1 VKRALF
7 ALGGAAVALGVVLL
21 ANTATYHTRQIP
33 SEPAPAIALDTAA
46 AAERLAR
53 ALRFRTIS
61 FGGASGVDTTPF
73 HDFQLYL
80 QRTFPRLH
88 AALTRERV
96 GALSLLY
103 RWAGSDTTLA
113 PILLLAHQDVVPVEP
128 GTEARWTEPPFGG
141 SISDG
146 YVWGRG
152 ALDDKDNLLGML
164 EAVEALVGQNFR
176 PQRSVYLAFGAD
188 EEVGGTGAKAI
199 AALLASRGI
208 HPAFIVDEGGAI
220 MRGLVR
226 GVRGPVALVGIA
238 EKGYISVELTV
249 HAPGGHSSMPPAET
263 AVGILSA
270 AIQRLE
276 RHPMPAA
283 IRGATAQMLDYVG
296 PELAFPERLVVANRW
311 LFGGL
316 IAGRLGATPEGNA
329 MLRTTTAP
337 TMLQAGVKD
346 NVLPSSAHGV
356 VNFRI
361 LPGDTPDL
369 VLAHVRATI
378 RDPRVNVRRYESFL
392 SQPSP
397 VSDVGSPNFRLLERT
412 IRQVAPD
419 AIVVPWLVVG
429 GTDARQYTGLTPD
442 VYRFSAAGMGP
453 GDLERVHGTNERL
466 AVASYAQVVTFY
478 LLLVRN
484 AAAGS

>member
-1 VKRALF
+1 MMRTALF
-7 ALGGAAVALGVVLL
+7 ALGGAAVALAVVLL
-21 ANTATYHTRQIP
+21 ANAATYRSRQIP
-33 SEPAPAIALDTAA
+33 AEPAPAIALDTAA
-46 AAERLAR
+46 AAERLAH

-61 FGGASGVDTTPF
+61 FGGASGVDTTSFP
-73 HDFQLYL
+73 DFPLYL
-80 QRTFPRLH
+80 QRALH
-88 AALTRERV
+88 
-96 GALSLLY
+96 
-103 RWAGSDTTLA
+103 
-113 PILLLAHQDVVPVEP
+113 
-128 GTEARWTEPPFGG
+128 
-141 SISDG
+141 
-146 YVWGRG
+146 
-152 ALDDKDNLLGML
+152 
-164 EAVEALVGQNFR
+164 

-199 AALLASRGI
+199 AALLASRNV

-220 MRGLVR
+220 MQGLVR
-226 GVRGPVALVGIA
+226 AMPSPVALVGIA

-270 AIQRLE
+270 AIARLE
-276 RHPMPAA
+276 RRPMPAA

-296 PELAFPERLVVANRW
+296 PELAFPERLAVANRW

-316 IAGRLGATPEGNA
+316 IAGRLGTTPEGNA

-346 NVLPSSAHGV
+346 NVLPSSARGV

-378 RDPRVNVRRYESFL
+378 RDPRVDVRRYESFL

-412 IRQVAPD
+412 IRQVAPE

-429 GTDARQYTGLTPD
+429 GTDARHYTALTPD
-442 VYRFSAAGMGP
+442 VYRFSAARMGP

-466 AVASYAQVVTFY
+466 AVASYGQIVQFY
-478 LLLVRN
+478 VLLLRN
-484 AAAGS
+484 AAGGS

>member
-1 VKRALF
+1 MMRTALF
-7 ALGGAAVALGVVLL
+7 ALGGAAVALAVVLL
-21 ANTATYHTRQIP
+21 ANTATYRSRQIP
-33 SEPAPAIALDTAA
+33 AEPAPAIALDTAA
-46 AAERLAR
+46 AAERLAH

-61 FGGASGVDTTPF
+61 FGGASGVDTTSF

-96 GALSLLY
+96 GGLSLLY

-113 PILLLAHQDVVPVEP
+113 PIVLLAHQDVVPVEP

-146 YVWGRG
+146 YVWGRW
-152 ALDDKDNLLGML
+152 ALDDKDNLLGIL

-176 PQRSVYLAFGAD
+176 PERGVYLAFGAD

-199 AALLASRGI
+199 AALLAARSV
-208 HPAFIVDEGGAI
+208 HPAFIAD
-220 MRGLVR
+220 
-226 GVRGPVALVGIA
+226 
-238 EKGYISVELTV
+238 
-249 HAPGGHSSMPPAET
+249 
-263 AVGILSA
+263 
-270 AIQRLE
+270 
-276 RHPMPAA
+276 
-283 IRGATAQMLDYVG
+283 
-296 PELAFPERLVVANRW
+296 ANRW

-346 NVLPSSAHGV
+346 NVLPSSARGV

-361 LPGDTPDL
+361 LPGDTPDM

-378 RDPRVNVRRYESFL
+378 RDPRVDVRRYESFL

-397 VSDVGSPNFRLLERT
+397 VSDVGSPHFRLLERT

-442 VYRFSAAGMGP
+442 VYRFSAARMGP

-466 AVASYAQVVTFY
+466 AVASYVQVVKFY
-478 LLLVRN
+478 VLLVRN
-484 AAAGS
+484 AALGS

>member
-1 VKRALF
+1 MMRTALF
-7 ALGGAAVALGVVLL
+7 ALGGAAAALAVVLL
-21 ANTATYHTRQIP
+21 ANTATSPSRQIP
-33 SEPAPAIALDTAA
+33 AEPAPAIALDTAA

-61 FGGASGVDTTPF
+61 FGGASGVDTASF

-96 GALSLLY
+96 GGLSLLY

-128 GTEARWTEPPFGG
+128 GTEGRWTEPPFGG

-146 YVWGRG
+146 VVGGRG
-152 ALDDKDNLLGML
+152 ALDDQGNLPRIL
-164 EAVEALVGQNFR
+164 EAVETLVGQNFR

-283 IRGATAQMLDYVG
+283 IPGATAPTLAYAG
-296 PELAFPERLVVANRW
+296 PQPAFPERLAVAHRRV
-311 LFGGL
+311 FC
-316 IAGRLGATPEGNA
+316 
-329 MLRTTTAP
+329 
-337 TMLQAGVKD
+337 GV
-346 NVLPSSAHGV
+346 N
-356 VNFRI
+356 
-361 LPGDTPDL
+361 
-369 VLAHVRATI
+369 
-378 RDPRVNVRRYESFL
+378 PR
-392 SQPSP
+392 
-397 VSDVGSPNFRLLERT
+397 RLLALPPRH
-412 IRQVAPD
+412 
-419 AIVVPWLVVG
+419 
-429 GTDARQYTGLTPD
+429 
-442 VYRFSAAGMGP
+442 P
-453 GDLERVHGTNERL
+453 G
-466 AVASYAQVVTFY
+466 
-478 LLLVRN
+478 
-484 AAAGS
+484 